1 VWCSCSLI
9 SIPNNY
15 DYLYPIS
22 QISSIISSTQRSSLI
37 SVSTYDVFSLLNLQR
52 EEIRT
57 NPYLFYEQLRNQD
70 PVHWD
75 EELGFWVLSRYAE
88 IESLYTD
95 DRFSRA
101 QGLMR
106 GFQRL
111 SAPERKIVQPV
122 YHSFSKTVFY
132 ADPPY
137 HTHLRGLMNHAFTPR
152 RVERLRSYIQ
162 DTVDALLDG
171 AQGKGGVVDV
181 IQDLA
186 YPLPVMV
193 ISELLGLPVS
203 DRDRFKRWSDDLFA
217 ILGTVR
223 HKPAY
228 LLERAAHSLSEMTDY
243 VKDLSHKRRE
253 TPEDDLLTALLSV
266 TVAEDLDCPH
276 PHNSTLPRATAAL
289 MREPNAHAS
298 SILTEEELVS
308 NINIL
313 LSTGHE
319 TTTHLIGNGLLAL
332 LQHPDQL
339 EQLQSQPSLLESAIE
354 EMLRYDN
361 PVQITYRSALE
372 DANIHG
378 KLIRKGDLVNSIIGS
393 ANRDPQRFSNPD
405 RFDMTRNEGRHLGFG
420 LGIHFCIG
428 APLVRLEAEI
438 VFETI
443 LRRFPRI
450 SLAAETLEWQE
461 HPIFRGLKSLPVNL

>member
-1 VWCSCSLI
+1 M
-9 SIPNNY
+9 
-15 DYLYPIS
+15 
-22 QISSIISSTQRSSLI
+22 
-37 SVSTYDVFSLLNLQR
+37 SVNDDFSLVNLQQ
-52 EEIRT
+52 EEVRV
-57 NPYLFYEQLRNQD
+57 NPYPFYEQLREHD

-75 EELGFWVLSRYAE
+75 EVLGFWVLTRYGD
-88 IESLYTD
+88 IDSLYTD

-106 GFQRL
+106 GFDRL
-111 SAPERKIVQPV
+111 SESERQLVEPV

-152 RVERLRSYIQ
+152 RVERLRPNIQ
-162 DTVDALLDG
+162 RIVNELLDS
-171 AQGKGGVVDV
+171 AQRRDETVDV
-181 IQDLA
+181 IHDLA

-193 ISELLGLPVS
+193 IAELLGLPAG
-203 DRDRFKRWSDDLFA
+203 DRERFKKWSDDLFA

-223 HKPAY
+223 QKPSQ
-228 LLERAAHSLSEMTDY
+228 LLEQAVQSLYEMTDY
-243 VKDLSHKRRE
+243 VRDLSRKRRE
-253 TPEDDLLTALLSV
+253 SPQDDLLTALLSV
-266 TVAEDLDCPH
+266 TEEDNLACPY
-276 PHNSTLPRATAAL
+276 P
-289 MREPNAHAS
+289 HAS
-298 SILTEEELVS
+298 SSLHPTAERTRARDESSTLTGEELVS

-319 TTTHLIGNGLLAL
+319 TTTHLIGNGILAL

-339 EQLQSQPSLLESAIE
+339 QRLRAHPSLLAHAIE

-361 PVQITYRSALE
+361 PVQITYRAALE
-372 DANIHG
+372 DAEIRG
-378 KLIRKGDLVNSIIGS
+378 KRIRKGDLVNSIIGS
-393 ANRDPQRFSNPD
+393 ANRDPRRFSNPD
-405 RFDMTRNEGRHLGFG
+405 QFDITREEGRHLGFG

-443 LRRFPRI
+443 LRRFPNIR
-450 SLAAETLEWQE
+450 LATDLLEWQE
-461 HPIFRGLKSLPVNL
+461 HPIFRGLKSLPVHL

>member
-1 VWCSCSLI
+1 MNKNDL
-9 SIPNNY
+9 
-15 DYLYPIS
+15 
-22 QISSIISSTQRSSLI
+22 
-37 SVSTYDVFSLLNLQR
+37 FSLLNLQKN
-52 EEIRT
+52 EIRAD
-57 NPYLFYEQLRNQD
+57 PYPFYEQLRNQD

-75 EELGFWVLSRYAE
+75 EELGFWVLTRYSDIDA
-88 IESLYTD
+88 LYTD
-95 DRFSRA
+95 ERFSRA

-111 SAPERKIVQPV
+111 PETERQIAEPV

-152 RVERLRSYIQ
+152 RVERLRPYIQ
-162 DTVDALLDG
+162 RTVDELLDA
-171 AQGKGGVVDV
+171 AQDQPEVDV
-181 IQDLA
+181 IHDLA

-193 ISELLGLPVS
+193 IAELLGLPAN
-203 DRDRFKRWSDDLFA
+203 DRAQFKKWSDDLFA

-223 HKPAY
+223 HKSMA
-228 LLERAAHSLSEMTDY
+228 LLERAARSLDEMTDY

-253 TPEDDLLTALLSV
+253 TPQDDLLTALLSV
-266 TVAEDLDCPH
+266 TEDESLTYPH
-276 PHNSTLPRATAAL
+276 PPISSSHQTK
-289 MREPNAHAS
+289 RELIREREAS
-298 SILTEEELVS
+298 PSPPLTGDELVA

-332 LQHPDQL
+332 LQHRAQF
-339 EQLQSQPSLLESAIE
+339 EKLQSQPALLAQAIE

-361 PVQITYRSALE
+361 PVQITYRSTLE
-372 DANIHG
+372 DANIKG
-378 KLIRKGDLVNSIIGS
+378 KLIRKGDLVNTIIAS
-393 ANRDPQRFSNPD
+393 ANRDPRRFSNPD
-405 RFDMTRNEGRHLGFG
+405 SFEIIRNEGRHLGFG
-420 LGIHFCIG
+420 MGIHFCIG

-438 VFETI
+438 AFATI

-450 SLAAETLEWQE
+450 SLATEIFEWQE
-461 HPIFRGLKSLPVNL
+461 HPIFRGLKSLPVCVES

>member
-1 VWCSCSLI
+1 M
-9 SIPNNY
+9 
-15 DYLYPIS
+15 
-22 QISSIISSTQRSSLI
+22 STH
-37 SVSTYDVFSLLNLQR
+37 DAFSLLNLQR

-57 NPYLFYEQLRNQD
+57 NPYPFYEQLRTQD

-75 EELGFWVLSRYAE
+75 EELGFWVLTRYAE

-95 DRFSRA
+95 ERFSRA

-111 SAPERKIVQPV
+111 PAPERKLVQPV

-162 DTVDALLDG
+162 ATVDELLDE
-171 AQGKGGVVDV
+171 AQSNGGVVDV
-181 IQDLA
+181 IRDLA

-193 ISELLGLPVS
+193 ISELLGLPAS

-223 HKPAY
+223 HKTTD
-228 LLERAAHSLSEMTDY
+228 LLERAAQSLSEMTEY

-266 TVAEDLDCPH
+266 TAEEDLGCPH
-276 PHNSTLPRATAAL
+276 PHSPAS
-289 MREPNAHAS
+289 AHAS

-332 LQHPDQL
+332 LHHPDQM
-339 EQLQSQPSLLESAIE
+339 ERLQSQPSLLEPAIE

-405 RFDMTRNEGRHLGFG
+405 CFDVTRNEGRHLGFG

-428 APLVRLEAEI
+428 APLVRREAEI

-450 SLAAETLEWQE
+450 SLGTETLEWQE